1 MAIGIDVGNGYT
13 KFGNQKFA
21 SRVKVGEINK
31 FGKKKSEIHNVEYE
45 GMNYIVGQGAIFTGD
60 DRYFTKEYEICLL
73 TAIALYC
80 KKDFPKESIV
90 VGLPEK
96 KQKLLGDKLE
106 DYLKSLGQKQ
116 ITVDGKKYTVRI
128 NDALVFIEG
137 AYPILEGIEDNVIV
151 IDNGAGTINVS
162 QWEDLSI
169 LNAQT
174 YNEAMYK
181 MYAEIAGY
189 LNLNKGTDYNPM
201 DVQKFFN
208 DETITVDQKEVDIT
222 DARAIIASHIK
233 EIASYIRNDFDYK
246 SAKKIYLI
254 GGGGADTQTYWQDEF
269 EIKLIDDAQFINV
282 KVYDAIAKDNFEE
295 VEENEDKE

>member
-13 KFGNQKFA
+13 KFGNEKFA

-31 FGKKKSEIHNVEYE
+31 FGKKKSELHNVEYE
-45 GMNYIVGQGAIFTGD
+45 GIHYIVGQGAIFTGD
-60 DRYFTKEYEICLL
+60 NRYFTKEYEICLL

-96 KQKLLGDKLE
+96 KQKLLGSKIE
-106 DYLKSLGQKQ
+106 EYLKSLGQKQ
-116 ITVDGKKYTVRI
+116 IIVDDKKYTIRI
-128 NDALVFIEG
+128 ENVIAFIEG
-137 AYPILEGIEDNVIV
+137 AYPILEEIEDNVIV

-169 LNAQT
+169 LNSQM
-174 YNEAMYK
+174 YNESMYK
-181 MYAEIAGY
+181 MYADIAGY
-189 LNLNKGTDYNPM
+189 LNSNKGTDYKPM

-208 DETITVDQKEVDIT
+208 DETIIIDQKEVDIT
-222 DARAIIASHIK
+222 DTRAIIKSYIK

-246 SAKKIYLI
+246 SAKKIYLM
-254 GGGGADTQTYWQDEF
+254 GGGGADTITYWQDELKISF
-269 EIKLIDDAQFINV
+269 VDNPQFINA
-282 KVYDAIAKDNFEE
+282 KIYDAIAKDNFKE
-295 VEENEDKE
+295 VEENEDKK